1 MLAKH
6 SFLKMFSRAKRTVL
20 VFTAALTLLA
30 APAAW
35 SQTCSIPG
43 NSGNASIAT
52 QPNTFFAGTGNPLA
66 GATSITVSAGTGTN
80 SPIQAGDLLLIIQM
94 QGADIDATDTNAY
107 GAGTSSGVTN
117 TVAFGAAGYAGGV
130 SGINFVAGN
139 YEWAVATGGGA
150 TFAAGGTI
158 NLSTGLT
165 GSYFTRVGNSTQGKQ
180 AFQVIRV
187 PQYSSVTL
195 TAAIDVIP
203 WDGTRGGVL
212 VLEATGDINLNGQ
225 TINGS
230 GRGFRGAGGV
240 NVTPQC
246 TATPDPIGCLEYR
259 GLIAGTRGG
268 SKGEGLVGTPGRV
281 YSGDPLGTGVGTI
294 GAGVDGY
301 INGDLMRGAPGN
313 AGGGGNQHNAGG
325 GGGGNGGAGGNGGNS
340 WNASQLTYVGSRVGG
355 FGGAPSQNAA
365 ARWLLGGGGGAG
377 DLGGNGTT
385 APDGSGGAA
394 GAMVVL
400 RASRVVG
407 GGTLNLNGA
416 RGQDSRATDAAGGG
430 GAGGTL
436 VIAVGTGGVTGA
448 VTANAT
454 GGAGGSY
461 LLAVN
466 EQDGIGAGGGGG
478 TFIHNIATGSV
489 TFTANGG
496 AAGLSSSLACA
507 PATPAAD
514 CGQRAGVATA
524 GLPGYAIS
532 SPGVRVGYECLPVL
546 TVSKSTLNPTI
557 TSATGATA
565 DYVIAISNSG
575 GGARFVN
582 LLDTSLPP
590 GWLLAAPVPTYQYSP
605 IQPLAAGRLSSGA
618 ETIAITTSSTWA
630 VGATPLTVPAAGQN
644 SPTWASFALAPVLG
658 GVPSVV
664 TVTFRVSIP
673 NTATVGT
680 YHNGA
685 GITFLDPTRPAA
697 STRSVSPL
705 TAVNANRSSTAY
717 SANTSYANFNG
728 AAATSVGGANYSG
741 LVAGPTTDDVRLL
754 PDISITKT
762 APATAAANST
772 YNYTLTPRNNGR
784 AIAVQVFASTQATD
798 VLLANLGTVLAAS
811 PLTLTDTLPTGV
823 QATNTFSG
831 TNWSCSGTAP
841 VVCTLPDA
849 NAYPIAAATN
859 FALVTGTVRIT
870 CLGGSAKTNTA
881 VISPGAGETLLTNNT
896 GTVTTTV
903 TPACVNATL
912 TVAKFN
918 AGTTLIA
925 GQTTSYTITVANLG
939 PGPAGGTTLTDPV
952 APGLS
957 CTVNPTCTATAGAAC
972 PGSLAI
978 GTLQATG
985 LVIPTLGSGSTVTFA
1000 LTCGVTATGL

>member
-1 MLAKH
+1 MKTSHPLVKILSDAKGV
-6 SFLKMFSRAKRTVL
+6 VL
-20 VFTAALTLLA
+20 IVMAALALLA

-35 SQTCSIPG
+35 AQTCSIPG
-43 NSGNASIAT
+43 NSGNASIAA
-52 QPNTFFAGTGNPLA
+52 QPNTFFPGTDSPAAN
-66 GATSITVSAGTGTN
+66 ATSITVGAAAGVS

-107 GAGTSSGVTN
+107 GDATTNVGVTN
-117 TVAFGAAGYAGGV
+117 TVAFGLAGYAGGV
-130 SGINFVAGN
+130 NGTNFVAGN

-165 GSYFTRVGNSTQGKQ
+165 RGYFTRAGSAAQGKQ
-180 AFQVIRV
+180 AFQVILV
-187 PQYSSVTL
+187 PQYSNVSL
-195 TAAIDVIP
+195 TGVIDVLP

-225 TINGS
+225 TINGN

-240 NVTPQC
+240 TVAPQC
-246 TATPDPIGCLEYR
+246 TTTPLPIGCLEYR

-281 YSGDPLGTGVGTI
+281 YSGDPLGTGIGTI
-294 GAGVDGY
+294 GAGADGY
-301 INGDLMRGAPGN
+301 VNGDLMRGAPGN

-340 WNASQLTYVGSRVGG
+340 WNASDVTYVGSRVGG
-355 FGGAPSQNAA
+355 FGGAPSQNVA

-377 DLGGNGTT
+377 DIGGNTYIS
-385 APDGSGGAA
+385 PDGSGGAA

-416 RGQDSRATDAAGGG
+416 RGQDSRNTDAAGGG

-454 GGAGGSY
+454 GGAGGAY
-461 LLAVN
+461 LVAVT
-466 EQDGIGAGGGGG
+466 EQDGVGAGGGGG
-478 TFIHNIATGSV
+478 MFIHNIAAGSV

-496 AAGLSSSLACA
+496 AAGLSNSLACA
-507 PATPAAD
+507 PAAPAAD
-514 CGQRAGVATA
+514 CGQRAGIATG
-524 GLPGYAIS
+524 GLPGYAIA
-532 SPGVRVGYECLPVL
+532 SPGVLVGYECLPAL
-546 TVSKSTLNPTI
+546 TVTKSTLTPTI
-557 TSATGATA
+557 TSAAGATA
-565 DYVIAISNSG
+565 DYVITVSNSG

-582 LLDTSLPP
+582 VLDTSLPP

-605 IQPLAAGRLSSGA
+605 AQPLAAGRLSSGA
-618 ETIAITTSSTWA
+618 ETAVIATSRTWV

-644 SPTWASFALAPVLG
+644 SPTWASFAIAPRIGLVA
-658 GVPSVV
+658 SVV

-673 NTATVGT
+673 DTAAVGR

-685 GITFLDPTRPAA
+685 GVTFLDPTRPAA
-697 STRSVSPL
+697 STRTVSPL
-705 TAVNANRSSTAY
+705 TAVNANRSGTPY
-717 SANTSYANFNG
+717 SANTTYANFNG
-728 AAATSVGGANYSG
+728 AAVTSVAGSNYSG
-741 LVAGPTTDDVRLL
+741 FVAGPASEDVTLL

-762 APATAAANST
+762 APATAVAGAT

-784 AIAVQVFASTQATD
+784 PIADQVFANTQATD
-798 VLLANLGTVLAAS
+798 ASASVLITS
-811 PLTLTDTLPTGV
+811 PLTLTDTLPVGV
-823 QATNTFSG
+823 TVTAPFNG
-831 TNWSCSGTAP
+831 ANWSCSGTST
-841 VVCTLPDA
+841 VVCTLPNA

-859 FALVTGTVRIT
+859 FPLVTSTVRIT
-870 CLGGSAKTNTA
+870 CVGGSSKTNTV
-881 VISPGAGETLLTNNT
+881 VISPGAGETLLSNNT

-912 TVAKFN
+912 TVAKIN
-918 AGTTLIA
+918 PGTTLTA

-939 PGPAGGTTLTDPV
+939 PGAAGGTTLTDPV

-957 CTVNPTCTATAGAAC
+957 CTVNPTCAATAGAAC
-972 PGSLAI
+972 PASLAI
-978 GTLQATG
+978 GALQGAG